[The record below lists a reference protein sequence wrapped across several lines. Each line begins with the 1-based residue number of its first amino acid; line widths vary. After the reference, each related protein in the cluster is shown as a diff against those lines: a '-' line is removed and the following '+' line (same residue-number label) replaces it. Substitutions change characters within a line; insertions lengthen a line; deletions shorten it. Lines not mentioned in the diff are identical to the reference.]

1 MIQVSTEELTRRN
14 GKAFETTE
22 LGQALKRLPRVD
34 PVGPWVAGGSVRRTL
49 LGEKLEGTDFDFFF
63 RNEKQYKEFH
73 EDMVEND
80 FSFVR
85 SENEHNTTYTVPSG
99 GYQELIRGDEGEE
112 YSVKVWKPELKVQA
126 ISIRYYA
133 SLAEVLDN
141 FDFTIT
147 QFGFDGDKFVMS
159 DFALYDA
166 ARKRLV
172 PHKITYAASSVRRL
186 LKYADQGYTVCQGC
200 IGELLD
206 QVAANPRIIEAQ
218 IQYID

>member
-1 MIQVSTEELTRRN
+1 MIQVGTEELLRRT
-14 GKAFETTE
+14 GKEFETTE
-22 LGQALKRLPRVD
+22 LGLALERLPKVD

-99 GYQELIRGDEGEE
+99 GYQEFTRERLGEE
-112 YSVKVWKPELKVQA
+112 YPVRVW
-126 ISIRYYA
+126 
-133 SLAEVLDN
+133 
-141 FDFTIT
+141 
-147 QFGFDGDKFVMS
+147 MS

-172 PHKITYAASSVRRL
+172 PHKITYATSSVRRL